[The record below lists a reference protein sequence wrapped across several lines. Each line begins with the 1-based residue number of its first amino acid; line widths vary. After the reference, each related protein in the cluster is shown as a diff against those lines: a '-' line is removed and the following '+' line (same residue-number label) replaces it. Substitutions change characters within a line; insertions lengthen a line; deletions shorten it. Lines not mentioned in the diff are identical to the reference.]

1 MVGNPR
7 VHARRVYST
16 TRVTK
21 YTPLIIGLIISRSLG
36 LGQALRLRSASA
48 RAGLTRS
55 NESHESLLSGA
66 SKMKGEGTEEFFI
79 LVYI

>member
-1 MVGNPR
+1 MVSNPR
-7 VHARRVYST
+7 VAVYTLGAYST

-55 NESHESLLSGA
+55 NEFHESLLSGA
-66 SKMKGEGTEEFFI
+66 SKMKGWLHFYF
-79 LVYI
+79 